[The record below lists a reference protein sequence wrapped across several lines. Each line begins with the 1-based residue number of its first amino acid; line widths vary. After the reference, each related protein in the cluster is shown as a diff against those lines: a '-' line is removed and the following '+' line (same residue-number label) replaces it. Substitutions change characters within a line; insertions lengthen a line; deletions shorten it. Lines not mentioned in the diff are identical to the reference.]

1 MSRLLLVAE
10 VAERLRCSIS
20 MVYDHIAQGRLKA
33 YKVGGS
39 KGYRVSE
46 AQLEE
51 FLRTSETQP
60 PAEEAP
66 LRHVR

>member
-1 MSRLLLVAE
+1 
-10 VAERLRCSIS
+10 